1 LIRLFSFNYNQTAIF
16 LLLFTLIIRTTG
28 LFVPY
33 INSTPS
39 IDINYLSVFFSVLNH
54 FSAIGFIVSTGFIY
68 ATALIFNK
76 ICIQHELSITPSYLP
91 AYFFVLLNSVFVDQ
105 FYAGPVI
112 FVNFFMTLSLGSILN
127 LYNSNNTNISIFSA
141 STLAGLSALLNTTYI
156 TFFVIVL
163 IGINLFRTFNFKEN
177 LSALFGFIMPLYI
190 ATMINYL
197 INNNFLPFHIFF
209 PDYGTFNNPNWA
221 LYSALPS
228 IGLIGFLAVIRMYRN
243 FFRNS
248 TKQRRFIQY
257 MMLFLITSTI
267 LMSTGKQN
275 ARQEFS
281 FLSMPLAF
289 AFSFYFTNSKI
300 NWLKELLN
308 LLLIASILYFR
319 TVSVA

>member
-1 LIRLFSFNYNQTAIF
+1 MIRLFSNNYNQNAIF
-16 LLLFTLIIRTTG
+16 LLVFTLIIRTTG

-33 INSTPS
+33 VNSTVA
-39 IDINYLSVFFSVLNH
+39 IDINYLAAFFNALNH
-54 FSAIGFIVSTGFIY
+54 YSAIGFILSTGFIY

-76 ICIQHELSITPSYLP
+76 ICIQHELSITPSFLP
-91 AYFFVLLNSVFVDQ
+91 AYFFVLLNSVFVEQ
-105 FYAGPVI
+105 FYAGPVL
-112 FVNFFMTLSLGSILN
+112 FVNLFMTISLGSILN
-127 LYNSNNTNISIFSA
+127 LYNSNNTNIAIFSA

-163 IGINLFRTFNFKEN
+163 IGINLFRPFNFKEN

-190 ATMINYL
+190 ATMVNYL
-197 INNNFLPFHIFF
+197 INNGFLPFHIFF
-209 PDYGTFNNPNWA
+209 PDYGNFNNPNWA
-221 LYSALPS
+221 LYSALPG
-228 IGLIGFLAVIRMYRN
+228 IGLIGLLAVIRMYRN

-257 MMLFLITSTI
+257 MMLFLITSII

-281 FLSMPLAF
+281 FLSLPLAY

-300 NWLKELLN
+300 NWFKELLN

-319 TVSVA
+319 ALT